1 MSQRIC
7 EPLQVIDANLE
18 FGRDLNLIISSI
30 QLERYT
36 GTPVRGGRVRFVDA
50 RPRSAGLENSNIE
63 VIGEKWLGM
72 RKWRAPR
79 DDDDDDADDNDDND
93 DNGDEDD
100 DDADSDD
107 EVDEDDV
114 HDAPFRPSF
123 LPSFLPFCEGQRGG
137 KTRRR
142 QERRANQRGRPLAV
156 SSCGILSAKC
166 SYPGDSARG

>member
-107 EVDEDDV
+107 EDDV

>member
-1 MSQRIC
+1 MR
-7 EPLQVIDANLE
+7 
-18 FGRDLNLIISSI
+18 G
-30 QLERYT
+30 
-36 GTPVRGGRVRFVDA
+36 GGRVRFVDA

-79 DDDDDDADDNDDND
+79 NDDDGNGDEDENDDDADGDGED
-93 DNGDEDD
+93 DED
-100 DDADSDD
+100 
-107 EVDEDDV
+107 DDV

-123 LPSFLPFCEGQRGG
+123 LPSFLPSCEGQRGG

-142 QERRANQRGRPLAV
+142 QERRASQRGRPLAV